1 MGGGG
6 IKAIIPRRCT
16 RGRPGERG
24 AGARGRHIPPDPAY
38 SLIAGEQLP
47 ERGGIFL
54 ESVIEVQGLTKTY
67 GDVTAVKNVTLS
79 VLKGELFGLLGP
91 NGSGKTTMIKCL
103 TGQLKPTG
111 GGVRVMGIDAVE
123 EPVRVRE
130 LVGITPEQET
140 PPSFLTAEEY
150 LRFVGHIRRIAGIGE
165 QCAFWFDFLE
175 FGDKRDVLCKDL
187 SRGTRQKLMVAQAF
201 LHRPGLVLIDE
212 PLINL
217 DPIMQ
222 RKIKD
227 YLAGY
232 VKGGGTVF
240 ISTHILEIAEEIC
253 TRVGIIHQGNLI
265 REGPVADLRG
275 GAKHLEE
282 VFLDAVRG
290 DAHA

>member
-6 IKAIIPRRCT
+6 IKGIIPAGGAVVCLVK
-16 RGRPGERG
+16 GQPGCG
-24 AGARGRHIPPDPAY
+24 GSAPSPLSAY

-54 ESVIEVQGLTKTY
+54 ESVIEVQGLTRTY
-67 GDVTAVKNVTLS
+67 GDVTAVNGISLS
-79 VLKGELFGLLGP
+79 VRKGELFGLLGP

-103 TGQLKPTG
+103 TGQLKPTAG
-111 GGVRVMGIDAVE
+111 GIRVMGIDVVQ

-150 LRFVGHIRRIAGIGE
+150 LRFVGHIRKIADISE
-165 QCAFWFDFLE
+165 QISFWFDFLE

-201 LHRPGLVLIDE
+201 LHRPELVLIDE

-222 RKIKD
+222 RQIKD

-253 TRVGIIHQGNLI
+253 TRVGIIHRGNLI
-265 REGPVADLRG
+265 REGPVAELRG

>member
-1 MGGGG
+1 VQDPAESRGD
-6 IKAIIPRRCT
+6 AAA
-16 RGRPGERG
+16 GRP
-24 AGARGRHIPPDPAY
+24 
-38 SLIAGEQLP
+38 
-47 ERGGIFL
+47 
-54 ESVIEVQGLTKTY
+54 VIEVTGLTKTY
-67 GDVTAVKNVTLS
+67 GDVTAVNRVSLS
-79 VLKGELFGLLGP
+79 VRKGELFGLLGP

-111 GGVRVMGIDAVE
+111 GEIRVMGIDAVA

-150 LRFVGHIRRIAGIGE
+150 LRFVGHIRKIPDIGA
-165 QCAFWFDFLE
+165 QADFWFDLLE
-175 FGDKRDVLCKDL
+175 FGEKRDVLCKDL

-201 LHRPGLVLIDE
+201 LHRPELVLIDE

-217 DPIMQ
+217 DPLMQ

-227 YLAGY
+227 YLVKY

-240 ISTHILEIAEEIC
+240 VSTHILEIAEEIC
-253 TRVGIIHQGNLI
+253 TRVGIIHRGNLV
-265 REGPVADLRG
+265 REGPVAGLREG
-275 GAKHLEE
+275 GRHLEE
-282 VFLDAVRG
+282 VFLDAIRG

>member
-1 MGGGG
+1 M
-6 IKAIIPRRCT
+6 
-16 RGRPGERG
+16 ER
-24 AGARGRHIPPDPAY
+24 
-38 SLIAGEQLP
+38 
-47 ERGGIFL
+47 
-54 ESVIEVQGLTKTY
+54 VIEVKGLTRRF
-67 GDVTAVKNVTLS
+67 GDVTAVNS
-79 VLKGELFGLLGP
+79 VSFSVRKGELFGLLGP

-103 TGQLKPTG
+103 TGQLKPTAG
-111 GGVRVMGIDAVE
+111 EVRVMGIDAVA

-130 LVGITPEQET
+130 VVGITPEQET

-150 LRFVGHIRRIAGIGE
+150 LRFVGHIRRIRDIGA
-165 QCAFWFDFLE
+165 QSSFWFDLLE

-227 YLAGY
+227 YLTGY

-240 ISTHILEIAEEIC
+240 LSTHILEIAQEIC
-253 TRVGIIHQGNLI
+253 TRIGIIHRGNLV
-265 REGPVADLRG
+265 REGTVADLRG
-275 GAKHLEE
+275 PSRSLEE
-282 VFLDAVRG
+282 VFLSATRGERTDA
-290 DAHA
+290 

>member
-1 MGGGG
+1 MGG
-6 IKAIIPRRCT
+6 IP
-16 RGRPGERG
+16 
-24 AGARGRHIPPDPAY
+24 
-38 SLIAGEQLP
+38 
-47 ERGGIFL
+47 L
-54 ESVIEVQGLTKTY
+54 EHVIEVQDLTKTF
-67 GDVTAVKNVTLS
+67 GDVTAVNRVTLS
-79 VLKGELFGLLGP
+79 VGKGELFGLLGP

-103 TGQLKPTG
+103 TGQLRPTE
-111 GGVRVMGIDAVE
+111 GGVRVMGIDAVA

-150 LRFVGHIRRIAGIGE
+150 LRFVGHIRKIPDIGA
-165 QCAFWFDFLE
+165 QADFWFDFLD

-201 LHRPGLVLIDE
+201 LHRPELVLIDE

-232 VKGGGTVF
+232 VKDGGTVF
-240 ISTHILEIAEEIC
+240 VSTHILEIAEEIC
-253 TRVGIIHQGNLI
+253 TRVGIIHRGNLV

-275 GAKHLEE
+275 EKHLEE

-290 DAHA
+290 GS